1 MKSFRTEEYKNSPLY
16 QNNPGNLPNKGEDWG
31 GKVLKAQR
39 KGNAK
44 YEEFM
49 TVEYGLR
56 ALMINIRTIMDKG
69 GKNTIADFARRFYPA
84 ASTNKY
90 LLYEKTLTKA
100 FGIDNHKR
108 ITAFTKD
115 FYIKMAKIVASIEMG
130 AAESLIP
137 ADAYDTA
144 YVYMGINMTS
154 GGNPVLPAPAKPIIP
169 LPAKP
174 NTPAPTKPS
183 TPAPTKPST
192 PAPTK
197 PSTPAPTK
205 PSTPAPTKP
214 STPAPTKPSTPAPT
228 KPSNPAPN
236 NGGSTNTGGGNTNT
250 GGGTSNL
257 NQDGYTPAPAP
268 APSGNGNATNWLLWG
283 GLAVALGTG
292 GYLIYSYYAKPKGK
306 KK

>member
-1 MKSFRTEEYKNSPLY
+1 MKTFRTEEYKNSPLY

-31 GKVLKAQR
+31 GKVPKTHR
-39 KGNAK
+39 IGNAK
-44 YEEFM
+44 YEEFI

-56 ALMINIRTIMDKG
+56 ALMINIRTIMEKG

-84 ASTNKY
+84 ASTKKVA
-90 LLYEKTLTKA
+90 LYESTLTKA

-108 ITAFTKD
+108 ITAFTKE
-115 FYIKMAKIVASIEMG
+115 FYIKMAKTVATIEMG
-130 AAESLIP
+130 AAESRIP

-144 YVYMGINMTS
+144 YAYMGINMTS

-174 NTPAPTKPS
+174 S

-197 PSTPAPTK
+197 PSTPT
-205 PSTPAPTKP
+205 
-214 STPAPTKPSTPAPT
+214 PT

-236 NGGSTNTGGGNTNT
+236 NGDNTNT

>member
-1 MKSFRTEEYKNSPLY
+1 MKTFRTEEYKNSPLY

-174 NTPAPTKPS
+174 S
-183 TPAPTKPST
+183 TPAPTN
-192 PAPTK
+192 
-197 PSTPAPTK
+197 
-205 PSTPAPTKP
+205 P

-236 NGGSTNTGGGNTNT
+236 NGGNTNTGGGNTNT

-257 NQDGYTPAPAP
+257 NQGGYTPAPAP

>member
-214 STPAPTKPSTPAPT
+214 S
-228 KPSNPAPN
+228 NPAPN
-236 NGGSTNTGGGNTNT
+236 NGGNTNTGGGNTNT
-250 GGGTSNL
+250 GGDTSNL
-257 NQDGYTPAPAP
+257 NQGGYTPAPAP

>member
-183 TPAPTKPST
+183 TPAPTNPST

-205 PSTPAPTKP
+205 PSTPT
-214 STPAPTKPSTPAPT
+214 PT

-236 NGGSTNTGGGNTNT
+236 NGGNTNTGGGNTNT

-257 NQDGYTPAPAP
+257 NQGGYTPAPAPAP

>member
-144 YVYMGINMTS
+144 YAYMGINMTS

-183 TPAPTKPST
+183 TPAPTNPST

-197 PSTPAPTK
+197 PNTPAPTK
-205 PSTPAPTKP
+205 PN
-214 STPAPTKPSTPAPT
+214 TPAPTKPSTPAPT

-236 NGGSTNTGGGNTNT
+236 NGGNTNTGGGNTNT

-257 NQDGYTPAPAP
+257 NQGGYTPAPAP

-292 GYLIYSYYAKPKGK
+292 GYLIYSYYANPKGK

>member
-192 PAPTK
+192 P
-197 PSTPAPTK
+197 S
-205 PSTPAPTKP
+205 
-214 STPAPTKPSTPAPT
+214 PT

-236 NGGSTNTGGGNTNT
+236 NGGNTNTGGGNTNT
-250 GGGTSNL
+250 GGDTSNL
-257 NQDGYTPAPAP
+257 NQGGYTPAPAP
-268 APSGNGNATNWLLWG
+268 APAPSGNATNWLLWG

-292 GYLIYSYYAKPKGK
+292 GYLIYSYYANPKGK

>member
-1 MKSFRTEEYKNSPLY
+1 MKTFRTEEYKNSPLY

-44 YEEFM
+44 YEEFL
-49 TVEYGLR
+49 TIEYGLR

-69 GKNTIADFARRFYPA
+69 GKNTIADFSRRFYPA
-84 ASTNKY
+84 LSTKKY
-90 LLYEKTLTKA
+90 LLYENTLTKA

-137 ADAYDTA
+137 AEAYETA
-144 YVYMGINMTS
+144 FALMGTNMTS

-174 NTPAPTKPS
+174 S
-183 TPAPTKPST
+183 TPAPTN
-192 PAPTK
+192 
-197 PSTPAPTK
+197 

-236 NGGSTNTGGGNTNT
+236 NGDNTNT

-268 APSGNGNATNWLLWG
+268 SGNGNATNWLLWG
-283 GLAVALGTG
+283 GLAIALGTG

>member
-205 PSTPAPTKP
+205 PSM
-214 STPAPTKPSTPAPT
+214 PAPT

-236 NGGSTNTGGGNTNT
+236 NGSNTNI
-250 GGGTSNL
+250 GDGTSNL
-257 NQDGYTPAPAP
+257 NQGGYTPAP
-268 APSGNGNATNWLLWG
+268 SENGNATNWLLWG

>member
-214 STPAPTKPSTPAPT
+214 S
-228 KPSNPAPN
+228 NPAPN
-236 NGGSTNTGGGNTNT
+236 NGGNTNTGGGNTNT

-257 NQDGYTPAPAP
+257 NQGGYTPAPAP

-292 GYLIYSYYAKPKGK
+292 GYLIYSYYANPKGK

>member
-1 MKSFRTEEYKNSPLY
+1 MKTFRTEEYKNSPLY

-31 GKVLKAQR
+31 GKVPKTHR
-39 KGNAK
+39 IGNAK
-44 YEEFM
+44 YEEFIA
-49 TVEYGLR
+49 VEYGLR
-56 ALMINIRTIMDKG
+56 ALMINIRTIMEKG

-84 ASTNKY
+84 ASTKKVA
-90 LLYEKTLTKA
+90 LYESTLTKA

-115 FYIKMAKIVASIEMG
+115 FYIKMAKIVATIEMG
-130 AAESLIP
+130 AAESRIP

-144 YVYMGINMTS
+144 YAYMGINMTS

-174 NTPAPTKPS
+174 S

-192 PAPTK
+192 PAPTN
-197 PSTPAPTK
+197 PSM
-205 PSTPAPTKP
+205 PAPTKP

-228 KPSNPAPN
+228 KPSNPTPN
-236 NGGSTNTGGGNTNT
+236 NGSNTNT

>member
-1 MKSFRTEEYKNSPLY
+1 MKTFRTEEYKNSPLY

-108 ITAFTKD
+108 ITAFTKE
-115 FYIKMAKIVASIEMG
+115 FYIKMAKAVATIEMG
-130 AAESLIP
+130 AAESRIP
-137 ADAYDTA
+137 ADAYETA
-144 YVYMGINMTS
+144 YAYMGINMTS

-174 NTPAPTKPS
+174 S
-183 TPAPTKPST
+183 TPAPTN
-192 PAPTK
+192 
-197 PSTPAPTK
+197 

-236 NGGSTNTGGGNTNT
+236 NGGNTNT

-257 NQDGYTPAPAP
+257 NQGGYTPAPAP
-268 APSGNGNATNWLLWG
+268 SENGNATNWLLWG

>member
-1 MKSFRTEEYKNSPLY
+1 MKTFRTEEYKNSPLY

-174 NTPAPTKPS
+174 
-183 TPAPTKPST
+183 ST

-236 NGGSTNTGGGNTNT
+236 NGDNTNTGGGNTNT

>member
-205 PSTPAPTKP
+205 PSNPT
-214 STPAPTKPSTPAPT
+214 
-228 KPSNPAPN
+228 PN
-236 NGGSTNTGGGNTNT
+236 NGGNTNTGGGNTNT

-257 NQDGYTPAPAP
+257 NQGGYTPAP

>member
-1 MKSFRTEEYKNSPLY
+1 MKTFRTEEYKNSPLY

-31 GKVLKAQR
+31 GKVPKTHR
-39 KGNAK
+39 IGNAK
-44 YEEFM
+44 YEEFIA
-49 TVEYGLR
+49 VEYGLR
-56 ALMINIRTIMDKG
+56 ALMINIRTIMEKG

-84 ASTNKY
+84 ASTKKVA
-90 LLYEKTLTKA
+90 LYESTLTKA

-115 FYIKMAKIVASIEMG
+115 FYIKMAKIVATIEMG
-130 AAESLIP
+130 AAESRIP

-144 YVYMGINMTS
+144 YAYMGINMTS

-174 NTPAPTKPS
+174 
-183 TPAPTKPST
+183 
-192 PAPTK
+192 
-197 PSTPAPTK
+197 
-205 PSTPAPTKP
+205 

-228 KPSNPAPN
+228 KPSNPTPN
-236 NGGSTNTGGGNTNT
+236 NGSNTNT

>member
-1 MKSFRTEEYKNSPLY
+1 MKRFRTEEYKNSPLY

-197 PSTPAPTK
+197 PS
-205 PSTPAPTKP
+205 
-214 STPAPTKPSTPAPT
+214 
-228 KPSNPAPN
+228 NPAPN
-236 NGGSTNTGGGNTNT
+236 NGGNTNTGGGNTNT
-250 GGGTSNL
+250 GGDTSNL
-257 NQDGYTPAPAP
+257 NQGGYTPAPAP

>member
-1 MKSFRTEEYKNSPLY
+1 MKTFRTEEYKNSPLY

-44 YEEFM
+44 YEEFL
-49 TVEYGLR
+49 TIEYGLR

-69 GKNTIADFARRFYPA
+69 GKNTIADFSRRFYPA
-84 ASTNKY
+84 LSTKKY
-90 LLYEKTLTKA
+90 LLDENTLTKA

-137 ADAYDTA
+137 AEAYETA
-144 YVYMGINMTS
+144 FALMGTNMTS

-174 NTPAPTKPS
+174 SMPAP
-183 TPAPTKPST
+183 AN
-192 PAPTK
+192 
-197 PSTPAPTK
+197 
-205 PSTPAPTKP
+205 P

-236 NGGSTNTGGGNTNT
+236 NGGYTDT

>member
-1 MKSFRTEEYKNSPLY
+1 MKTFRTEEYKNTPLY

-31 GKVLKAQR
+31 GKVPKTHR
-39 KGNAK
+39 IGNAK
-44 YEEFM
+44 YEEFI

-56 ALMINIRTIMDKG
+56 ALMINIRTIMEKG

-84 ASTNKY
+84 ASTKKVA
-90 LLYEKTLTKA
+90 LYESTLTKA

-115 FYIKMAKIVASIEMG
+115 FYIKMAKIVATIEMG
-130 AAESLIP
+130 AAESRIP

-144 YVYMGINMTS
+144 YAYMGINMTS
-154 GGNPVLPAPAKPIIP
+154 GGNPVLPAPANPIIP

-174 NTPAPTKPS
+174 STPTPTNPS

-214 STPAPTKPSTPAPT
+214 STPAPTKPSMPAPT

-236 NGGSTNTGGGNTNT
+236 NGSNTNT

-257 NQDGYTPAPAP
+257 NQGGYTPAP
-268 APSGNGNATNWLLWG
+268 SENGNATNWLLWG

>member
-183 TPAPTKPST
+183 TPAPTN
-192 PAPTK
+192 
-197 PSTPAPTK
+197 

-236 NGGSTNTGGGNTNT
+236 NGGNTNTRGGNTNT

-257 NQDGYTPAPAP
+257 NQGGYTPAPAP

>member
-137 ADAYDTA
+137 ADAYETA
-144 YVYMGINMTS
+144 YAYMGINMTS

-214 STPAPTKPSTPAPT
+214 S
-228 KPSNPAPN
+228 NPAPN
-236 NGGSTNTGGGNTNT
+236 NGGNTNTGGGNTNT
-250 GGGTSNL
+250 GGDTSNL
-257 NQDGYTPAPAP
+257 NQGGYTPAPAP

-292 GYLIYSYYAKPKGK
+292 GYLIYSYYANPKGK